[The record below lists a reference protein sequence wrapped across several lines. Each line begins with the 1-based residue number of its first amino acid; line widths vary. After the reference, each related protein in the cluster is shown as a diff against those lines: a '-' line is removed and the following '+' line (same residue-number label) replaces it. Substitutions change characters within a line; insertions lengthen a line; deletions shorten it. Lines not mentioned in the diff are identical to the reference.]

1 MPVPDLLLSS
11 TLVVAGLGLI
21 ASLGWGIADFGGG
34 LASMRAPVLGVLF
47 TSQLFSLVI
56 AIPLVL
62 LVPEPPM
69 RTGDLVL
76 AGLGGASG
84 AFGLALLYRGL
95 SVGRMGVVAPVAAVI
110 TAGMPVAVG
119 FVTEGI
125 PSVLVIAGIVLAGV
139 GVVLVSF
146 SPAPAG
152 GRASGLPYG
161 IGAGILFGLF
171 PILTSGISDEVL
183 AQPVVTVRIAS
194 ILSIAVF
201 LLVRRPAW
209 RVPRRLWPAMFG
221 LGIVDMIAT
230 AAFLAAISIGPLAIA
245 AVLTSLYPV
254 VTVLL
259 AALVLRERISALHAV
274 GIAAAAAAVVLIAV
288 A

>member
-1 MPVPDLLLSS
+1 
-11 TLVVAGLGLI
+11 
-21 ASLGWGIADFGGG
+21 
-34 LASMRAPVLGVLF
+34 
-47 TSQLFSLVI
+47 
-56 AIPLVL
+56 
-62 LVPEPPM
+62 
-69 RTGDLVL
+69 
-76 AGLGGASG
+76 
-84 AFGLALLYRGL
+84 
-95 SVGRMGVVAPVAAVI
+95 MGVVAPIAAVI

-125 PSVLVIAGIVLAGV
+125 PSPLVIVGIVLAGI
-139 GVVLVSF
+139 GVVLVSV

-152 GRASGLPYG
+152 RPSGLLYG
-161 IGAGILFGLF
+161 VGAGILFGLF
-171 PILTSGISDEVL
+171 PILTTGISDEVL

-194 ILSIAVF
+194 ILSIAAF

-209 RVPRRLWPAMFG
+209 QVPRRLWPALFG

-274 GIAAAAAAVVLIAV
+274 GIAAAGAAVALIAL

>member
-11 TLVVAGLGLI
+11 TLVVAAFGLI

-47 TSQLFSLVI
+47 TSQLFSLIV
-56 AIPLVL
+56 AIPMLL
-62 LVPEPPM
+62 LVTEPPM
-69 RTGDLVL
+69 AMGDVL
-76 AGLGGASG
+76 LAALGGSFG

-95 SVGRMGVVAPVAAVI
+95 SVGRMGVVAPIAAVI

-125 PSVLVIAGIVLAGV
+125 PSALVIVGIVLAGV
-139 GVVLVSF
+139 GVVLVSV
-146 SPAPAG
+146 SPAPPG
-152 GRASGLPYG
+152 GGPSGLVYG
-161 IGAGILFGLF
+161 LGAGFLFGLF
-171 PILTSGISDEVL
+171 PILTSGIADEVL

-194 ILSIAVF
+194 ILSIAAF

-209 RVPRRLWPAMFG
+209 QVPRRLWPAMFG

-254 VTVLL
+254 VTVIL

-274 GIAAAAAAVVLIAV
+274 GIAAAATAVVLIAV